1 MADFSSPWGLFRRF
15 FGSGPWVVGPVSWI
29 LVLVATALSYPNWP
43 GPYGELQG
51 EMSRMER
58 GMHYLIIEE
67 ALNDLG
73 EHEAPDREFE
83 AVSYLIEFTLDYGA
97 YREFKRHRMQTVMT
111 QQPSPALGYTVPPL
125 IQDAGL
131 EEEFRNTM
139 TMAEET
145 HSLIDAKFPQA
156 APYVLTHAHHRRMIT
171 RVNLRECY
179 HMLKLRTPPQAHAAI
194 GGPLNDALS
203 DLMTLGNHLVTA
215 FSAVAAGWQ
224 TSGILCR

>member
-1 MADFSSPWGLFRRF
+1 
-15 FGSGPWVVGPVSWI
+15 
-29 LVLVATALSYPNWP
+29 
-43 GPYGELQG
+43 
-51 EMSRMER
+51 MSRMER

-156 APYVLTHAHHRRMIT
+156 APYVLTHAHHRRLIT

-179 HMLKLRTPPQAHAAI
+179 HMLKLRTSPQAHAAI
-194 GGPLNDALS
+194 RGPMNEALKELRKVHPILFGTTPS
-203 DLMTLGNHLVTA
+203 GYPTPDPNRKQSWTKAQARTPQKIRT
-215 FSAVAAGWQ
+215 Q
-224 TSGILCR
+224 TKNRVQSRKNERRSGSPSPP